1 MTDGTDESEPQ
12 DDADDVTSMY
22 EDDSDDDDVASIY
35 GSDGDDD
42 TADVTTLDG
51 DTETDDD
58 TDESPEPEISAPT
71 VEAGGGEL
79 EEVSGTFYVKYAQ
92 EQSVTLHDID
102 SAQICTLIENPGFE
116 RHEIIEGTLKEQPPM
131 GVSYLVEELEDHYS
145 IPAERSPESP
155 TTQVLG
161 VGTEELDVG
170 DALPIEREGKGEIHI
185 LKVEPSQT
193 AQAVEELL
201 DDETTY
207 KNAARYDHVERVEV
221 RTDEDEGVISIRY
234 LP

>member
-1 MTDGTDESEPQ
+1 MTDGTDDSQEDD
-12 DDADDVTSMY
+12 DDASMY
-22 EDDSDDDDVASIY
+22 DTDAEDDVASIY
-35 GSDGDDD
+35 DDD
-42 TADVTTLDG
+42 GETDTDTEDVTTLSSEPKD
-51 DTETDDD
+51 DDD
-58 TDESPEPEISAPT
+58 TDSSPEPNISGPT

-102 SAQICTLIENPGFE
+102 TAQICTLIENPGFE
-116 RHEIIEGTLKEQPPM
+116 RHEIIEATLEEQPPM
-131 GVSYLVEELEDHYS
+131 GVSYLVEDLEDHYS
-145 IPAERSPESP
+145 IPAEESSETP

-221 RTDEDEGVISIRY
+221 RTDEDEGIVSIRY